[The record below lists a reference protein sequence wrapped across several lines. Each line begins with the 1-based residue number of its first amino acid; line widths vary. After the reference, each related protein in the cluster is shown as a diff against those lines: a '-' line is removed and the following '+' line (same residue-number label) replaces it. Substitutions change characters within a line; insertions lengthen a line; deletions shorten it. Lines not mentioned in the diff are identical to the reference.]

1 MQFQADILGAPLV
14 RPRSPE
20 TTALG
25 AAFAAG
31 LAAGVWKDRAEL
43 AEIWQADTIFEPRM
57 EKSTRGALIEG
68 WNAAVASA
76 RSFGRRG

>member
-1 MQFQADILGAPLV
+1 MQFQADILGVPLV

-25 AAFAAG
+25 AAFSAG
-31 LAAGVWKDRAEL
+31 LAAGVWKNRAEL

-57 EKSTRGALIEG
+57 STPTRGALIEG
-68 WNAAVASA
+68 WNAAIAAA
-76 RSFGRRG
+76 RSFGRRA

>member
-1 MQFQADILGAPLV
+1 PLV

-31 LAAGVWKDRAEL
+31 LAAGVWKNRAEL
-43 AEIWQADTIFEPRM
+43 SEIWQADTIFQPAM
-57 EKSTRGALIEG
+57 DTPARGALIEG
-68 WNAAVASA
+68 WNAAVAAA